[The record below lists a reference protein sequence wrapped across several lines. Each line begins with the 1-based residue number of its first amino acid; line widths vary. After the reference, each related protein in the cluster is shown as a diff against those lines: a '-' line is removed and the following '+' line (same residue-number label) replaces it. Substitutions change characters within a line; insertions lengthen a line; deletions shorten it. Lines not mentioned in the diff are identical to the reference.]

1 MIDFTYK
8 HRWKNGIKLYQLNA
22 TMLSVRQWNLQ
33 NLLVFHSYG
42 LILTVMLLNILS
54 VTIKH
59 FANNLQFKFP
69 SSTGTQETP
78 YWLQNKLRIPKK
90 NFSKLRE
97 YSVLSAINAPEL
109 EIFCPILSLIYKNS
123 MLNV

>member
-8 HRWKNGIKLYQLNA
+8 HRWNNGIKLYQLNA

-54 VTIKH
+54 VTIKT
-59 FANNLQFKFP
+59 L
-69 SSTGTQETP
+69 
-78 YWLQNKLRIPKK
+78 
-90 NFSKLRE
+90 
-97 YSVLSAINAPEL
+97 
-109 EIFCPILSLIYKNS
+109 C
-123 MLNV
+123 